1 MNLRTLI
8 LRSLTFHA
16 KSHLGVIL
24 GAAVGA
30 AVLIGALIV
39 GDSVRGS
46 LRDMA
51 LARLGKID
59 HAMVTNDRLFREQLA
74 TDMNSEQVTAVP
86 VLMLPG
92 IAINSESEI
101 RADRVQIVGVD
112 ERFWNLAHEKP
123 THLNLEED
131 QLILNEALAERLGA
145 KVGDSVVVR
154 VPKVS
159 SLSRDAPMAPQD
171 DDSTGLRFAVVEIVG
186 KKKLGRFSLQ
196 ANQIPPYNAFIPLA
210 RMQERVNADKR
221 ANLLLSAGPLPVTA
235 VKDHW
240 RLTDIDVE
248 VNELSN
254 EAGIKSRNAI
264 EIRSPRIFLD
274 PPVVAAV
281 TNTFTNSALIQ
292 TYFVNTL
299 VNGESK
305 AVYSM
310 VTAAGPPFVPADL
323 RDDEIIVTKWL
334 AEEINGNPGARVK
347 LNYSLVGHGRKLE
360 EASREF
366 TVKNLIQL
374 KGMYVDKE
382 LMPDFP
388 GMTDAESCRDWDTG
402 FDLDNDLLK
411 EGNVQ
416 EYWDRY
422 KGTPKAYVTLNAGQ
436 QMWTNRFGDFTAIR
450 IPRGGGESLIEN
462 VAAVASPQLKRL
474 TADSVEKELLTKI
487 DPASLGYVFQP
498 IRAQALHASRSG
510 QNFGGLFIGFS
521 FFLITAALILVS
533 MLFQFSV
540 EQRAKEIGTLL
551 AIGLKPKQ
559 VRNLLLGEGVGLSVI
574 GSLIGLAGG
583 IYYAQA
589 MLHGLSTIWRK
600 AVGTSELAYHAGP
613 GALAGGLV
621 GAVAVAAFSLWLALR
636 KHAHQ
641 PARELLAESDSSIG
655 VGDPVKAGSGRNLII
670 GVGSLGS
677 ALILTAWAFKADA
690 AAAPGAFF
698 GAGAL
703 LLIAALCFTGVFLS
717 RLERAQ
723 STSAPSLGTL
733 GIRNVTRRRKR
744 SMATAIMLACGC
756 FLVLS
761 IGVFRLDENLKATE
775 RDSGTGGFLFLGDAS
790 VAIRPD
796 LNTEK
801 GLDTMGLDADDLPDV
816 SFVQMRL
823 RAGEDASC
831 LNLNRAQRPRIL
843 GVDPDALSSRRAFK
857 FASVSDDS
865 AKQDPWQLLR
875 QPTDDGSIPAIGDNA
890 SLMWALGTGVGKV
903 LEYPDPDE
911 RGRPIRFRLVGGLAN
926 SIIQG
931 SLLIDE
937 DVFAERFPSSS
948 GYQSFLIDGPT
959 GKADEISKTL
969 TRGLRDNGLE
979 LTRTTKRLAQLNAAQ
994 NTYLGTF
1001 QILGSLGLLLGS
1013 AGLGVV
1019 VLRNVLER
1027 RGELAVMLALGFKAG
1042 SLKKMVITEHVAL
1055 LMLGLFSGIGAA
1067 VVAVI
1072 PAVQSPASDLPYG
1085 KLILTLAGVLLSG
1098 VICTWLASLWAL
1110 RGKIID
1116 SLRNN

>member
-1 MNLRTLI
+1 MNLRTLVF
-8 LRSLTFHA
+8 RSLTFHA

-74 TDMNSEQVTAVP
+74 TDMNSDSVTAVP

-92 IAINSESEI
+92 IAINSDSEI
-101 RADRVQIVGVD
+101 RADRVQVVGVD
-112 ERFWNLAHEKP
+112 ERFWRLADQAPEHV
-123 THLNLEED
+123 NLEED
-131 QLILNEALAERLGA
+131 QIILNATLGERLGA

-171 DDSTGLRFAVVEIVG
+171 DDSTGMRFEVVEIIG
-186 KKKLGRFSLQ
+186 KEQLGRFSLQ

-221 ANLLLSAGPLPVTA
+221 ANLLLAAGPISTNA
-235 VKDHW
+235 VKEHW
-240 RLTDIDVE
+240 RLTDIDIQ
-248 VNELSN
+248 VNELTN
-254 EAGIKSRNAI
+254 AAGLPSRDTI

-274 PPVVAAV
+274 PPIVTAV
-281 TNTFTNSALIQ
+281 TNAFTNSALIQ
-292 TYFVNTL
+292 TYFVNSLSVGVST
-299 VNGESK
+299 

-310 VTAAGPPFVPADL
+310 VTAAGPPFVPADM

-334 AEEINGNPGARVK
+334 ASELNGNPGAKVK
-347 LNYSLVGHGRKLE
+347 LAYNVVGHGRKLE
-360 EASREF
+360 EHSKEF
-366 TVKNLIQL
+366 TVKKVIQIKDL
-374 KGMYVDKE
+374 YADKE

-402 FDLDNDLLK
+402 FDIDNDKLST
-411 EGNVQ
+411 NDQ
-416 EYWDRY
+416 DYWERY

-450 IPRGGGESLIEN
+450 IPRGGGKSFIEN
-462 VAAVASPQLKRL
+462 AAAVVVPNLKPL
-474 TADSVEKELLTKI
+474 TAGDVEQKLLSQI
-487 DPASLGYVFQP
+487 DPALLGYVFQP
-498 IRAQALHASRSG
+498 IRQQALKASSSG
-510 QNFGGLFIGFS
+510 QDFGGLFIGFS

-540 EQRAKEIGTLL
+540 EQRATEIGTLL

-559 VRNLLLGEGVGLSVI
+559 VRGLLLGEGVGLAVI

-589 MLHGLSTIWRK
+589 MLHALSTIWRE
-600 AVGTSELAYHAGP
+600 AVGTTELAYHAGP
-613 GALAGGLV
+613 TALVGGFV
-621 GAVAVAAFSLWLALR
+621 GAVFVAAFSLWLALR

-641 PARELLAESDSSIG
+641 PARELLAGDELSGDTGAQAMVGPARNLWIG
-655 VGDPVKAGSGRNLII
+655 VLSF
-670 GVGSLGS
+670 GS
-677 ALILTAWAFKADA
+677 ALALTGWAFKADA
-690 AAAPGAFF
+690 AVAPGAFF

-717 RLERAQ
+717 RLERAG
-723 STSAPSLGTL
+723 TTNAPTLNTL
-733 GIRNVTRRRKR
+733 GIRNITRRRKR

-761 IGVFRLDENLKATE
+761 IGVFRLDENLNATE
-775 RDSGTGGFLFLGDAS
+775 RDSGTGGFLFMGDAS

-796 LNTEK
+796 LNTES
-801 GLDTMGLDADDLPDV
+801 GLEAMGMDAEDLTDV

-823 RAGEDASC
+823 RAGDDASC

-843 GVDPDALSSRRAFK
+843 GVNPNALSSRKAFK
-857 FASVSDDS
+857 FASV
-865 AKQDPWQLLR
+865 AKDLDGSDPWQLLR
-875 QPTDDGSIPAIGDNA
+875 TPTDDGTIPAIGDNA

-911 RGRPIRFRLVGGLAN
+911 RGRPIRFRFVGGLAN
-926 SIIQG
+926 SVLQG

-937 DVFAERFPSSS
+937 DVFAERFPSAS
-948 GYQSFLIDGPT
+948 GYQSFLIDAPAE
-959 GKADEISKTL
+959 KADEISKTL
-969 TRGLRDNGLE
+969 TKGLRDNGLE
-979 LTRTTKRLAQLNAAQ
+979 LTRSTKRLAQLNAVQ

-1001 QILGSLGLLLGS
+1001 QILGGLGLLLGS

-1027 RGELAVMLALGFKAG
+1027 RGELAVMLALGFKSG

-1055 LMLGLFSGIGAA
+1055 LCLGLLSGIGAA
-1067 VVAVI
+1067 VLAVI
-1072 PAVQSPASDLPYG
+1072 PALQSPASDLPYDR
-1085 KLILTLAGVLLSG
+1085 LILTLVGVLLSG
-1098 VICTWLASLWAL
+1098 IVFTWLASLWAL